1 MLTPKLLGN
10 MPYWEVEHGN
20 PQPDTPIVVALH
32 YMTGNANALLF
43 MFKDFLKPLRV
54 IALQG
59 RYPLGEAG
67 VGGYSWFPDEEPF
80 YDQSEAEQAPDIRAE
95 ADQIADFLRELK
107 GLYPAKVVVTG
118 MSQGGD
124 LSLSLA
130 VYHPQVIDVVL
141 PLAGRLSAPMR
152 PAQVDS
158 PQKPKVFM
166 KVGTDDHI
174 VSVESSREVCGWLQS
189 QGFTAELKEYPGV
202 GHDISAAMV
211 ADVQAVLGGLG

>member
-1 MLTPKLLGN
+1 MLNAKSLGN
-10 MPYWEVEHGN
+10 MPYWEVEQSGF
-20 PQPDTPIVVALH
+20 QPDTPIVVALH
-32 YMTGNANALLF
+32 YMTGDANALLF
-43 MFKDFLKPLRV
+43 MFKDFPKPLRV
-54 IALQG
+54 ITLQG

-95 ADQIADFLRELK
+95 ADRIADFLRELK
-107 GLYPAKVVVTG
+107 GLYPAKVAVTG

-130 VYHPQVIDVVL
+130 VYHPQVIDMAL
-141 PLAGRLSAPMR
+141 PLAGRLSTPMR
-152 PAQVDS
+152 PARVDS

-174 VSVESSREVCGWLQS
+174 VSVESSREAREWLQG
-189 QGFTAELKEYPGV
+189 QGYTAELREYPGV

-211 ADVQAVLGGLG
+211 ADIQGVLDGF